1 MFGEMR
7 VWSLFLLEVC
17 MGECMGVN
25 VGVNVCFYDAI
36 LVRRLRSQPGE
47 LPKPVQERFIL
58 EVVRKAIVVR
68 EMFAVTAVPRR
79 LFS

>member
-17 MGECMGVN
+17 MGECMGVT

-36 LVRRLRSQPGE
+36 LVRRLRNVE
-47 LPKPVQERFIL
+47 KDV
-58 EVVRKAIVVR
+58 
-68 EMFAVTAVPRR
+68 
-79 LFS
+79 

>member
-36 LVRRLRSQPGE
+36 VVRRLRSIEKQ
-47 LPKPVQERFIL
+47 V
-58 EVVRKAIVVR
+58 
-68 EMFAVTAVPRR
+68 
-79 LFS
+79 

>member
-36 LVRRLRSQPGE
+36 FVRRLRSVE
-47 LPKPVQERFIL
+47 K
-58 EVVRKAIVVR
+58 EV
-68 EMFAVTAVPRR
+68 
-79 LFS
+79 

>member
-25 VGVNVCFYDAI
+25 VRVNVCFYDAI
-36 LVRRLRSQPGE
+36 LVRRLRSVE
-47 LPKPVQERFIL
+47 K
-58 EVVRKAIVVR
+58 EV
-68 EMFAVTAVPRR
+68 
-79 LFS
+79 